1 MKFEWSILWKP
12 ATWLRAIWTAANV
25 FGCTCRY
32 PIRYCTVRCAVCCTA
47 CLISWWSLIKWSGF
61 LHNAF
66 LSLSTHVEHL
76 ITKNISCSCL
86 PLPALTQ
93 LSLLRRRVP
102 KDVKYHLELRR
113 AVSHS
118 VTTAGYPYATNN
130 SEYVGF
136 RMVFFFFFLVLS
148 NWRTHFARRFFP
160 ASQHSVALCSSE
172 FLSAA
177 HGNTES
183 NCQHICLGKLK
194 MCLLIKS
201 VGSKVLHQ
209 GVEAV
214 LIRFNTHF
222 EHRTAVGTS
231 RLSNAKLPCWERCRL
246 SALDLLSLCTVVTLA
261 QEFYLFNLMC
271 YMLYLFVMKNCD
283 IVIAKLFEVAKLRI
297 SQEATVSMLHGSR
310 RSLWF
315 TLSIALQFGR
325 RV

>member
-1 MKFEWSILWKP
+1 MAVETSKRHQPGHRMPPGGHRMPPANRSDSSLFVLFVLFVSIQTRSWPKAFTSYVYRSFTIFAAMKFEWSILWKP

-66 LSLSTHVEHL
+66 LSLSTQVEHL

-130 SEYVGF
+130 SEYVGWC
-136 RMVFFFFFLVLS
+136 FFSFS
-148 NWRTHFARRFFP
+148 
-160 ASQHSVALCSSE
+160 
-172 FLSAA
+172 
-177 HGNTES
+177 
-183 NCQHICLGKLK
+183 
-194 MCLLIKS
+194 
-201 VGSKVLHQ
+201 
-209 GVEAV
+209 
-214 LIRFNTHF
+214 
-222 EHRTAVGTS
+222 
-231 RLSNAKLPCWERCRL
+231 
-246 SALDLLSLCTVVTLA
+246 
-261 QEFYLFNLMC
+261 
-271 YMLYLFVMKNCD
+271 
-283 IVIAKLFEVAKLRI
+283 
-297 SQEATVSMLHGSR
+297 
-310 RSLWF
+310 WF
-315 TLSIALQFGR
+315 
-325 RV
+325 